1 MTATV
6 SRPPKSHAGRI
17 RPTKVRPASRKATL
31 ADRGSRALL
40 KPLLSRLKGGRLTLI
55 ESDGTV
61 TTFGQPTD
69 LDVTVRLRTPAVWR
83 EVTTRASTGLGAS
96 YIDGWWDTDDLTG
109 LVRLAIR
116 NLDVLDRIRT
126 RWDALTGPIA
136 DRARRLRPESKE
148 RDRRDIAAHYDLGND
163 FFELFLDPET
173 MAYSCGLW
181 SEGDGAG
188 DLASAQ
194 RAKIDRLLDLLEL
207 SAGDRLVEIGTGW
220 GGLAQRAAERG
231 IRVTT
236 CTISAEQHALARERL
251 AAAGV
256 GHLVDVEL
264 LDYRDLLTREG
275 DGTFD
280 ALVSV
285 EMIEAVDWR
294 DHPAYFSTCGR
305 LLRPGGRLALQAIT
319 VPDSRYERA
328 KTSSDFVKEHV
339 FPGSCL
345 PSIEVIERGLAR
357 HTDLRIAEVAAFPQ
371 DYAQT
376 LGAWNERLAARTE
389 QAHALGYD
397 DALLRLWEFYLCYCE
412 GAFAEEYVSLVQ
424 LLATRPDPSTPTRCQ
439 APRGPGADR

>member
-1 MTATV
+1 MTATAT
-6 SRPPKSHAGRI
+6 PPTPPTTNTDAGRI
-17 RPTKVRPASRKATL
+17 RPTAVRPAPARATIV
-31 ADRGSRALL
+31 DRGSRAVL
-40 KPLLSRLKGGRLTLI
+40 KPLLTRLRGGRLTLI
-55 ESDGTV
+55 EADGTV
-61 TTFGQPTD
+61 STFGEPTD

-116 NLDVLDRIRT
+116 NLDVLDRIRS
-126 RWDALTGPIA
+126 RWDALTGPLA
-136 DRARRLRPESKE
+136 DRARRLRTESKE

-181 SEGDGAG
+181 SVGEGAG

-194 RAKIDRLLDLLEL
+194 LAKIDRLLDLLAL
-207 SAGDRLVEIGTGW
+207 APGDRLVEIGTGW

-231 IRVTT
+231 VHVTT
-236 CTISAEQHALARERL
+236 CTISEEQHDLARQRL
-251 AAAGV
+251 AAAGLD
-256 GHLVDVEL
+256 HLVDVEL
-264 LDYRDLLTREG
+264 LDYRDLLAREG

-305 LLRPGGRLALQAIT
+305 LLRPGGRLAIQAIT

-328 KTSSDFVKEHV
+328 KTSSDFVKAHV

-345 PSIEVIERGLAR
+345 PSVEVIERGLAR
-357 HTDLRIAEVAAFPQ
+357 HTDLRVERVDAFPQ

-376 LGAWNERLAARTE
+376 LGAWNERLTSRADQAR
-389 QAHALGYD
+389 ALGYD

-412 GAFAEEYVSLVQ
+412 GAYAEEYVSLVQ
-424 LLATRPDPSTPTRCQ
+424 LTA
-439 APRGPGADR
+439 AKPGAGR

>member
-1 MTATV
+1 LTATV
-6 SRPPKSHAGRI
+6 RPPTSDAGRI
-17 RPTKVRPASRKATL
+17 RPTRVRPAPRRATL
-31 ADRGSRALL
+31 VDKGSRAVL
-40 KPLLSRLKGGRLTLI
+40 KPLLTRLRGGRLTLI

-61 TTFGQPTD
+61 STFGRPTD

-83 EVTTRASTGLGAS
+83 EVTMRASTGLGGS

-116 NLDVLDRIRT
+116 NLDVLDRIRS
-126 RWDALTGPIA
+126 RWDRATGPIA

-163 FFELFLDPET
+163 FFQLFLDPET

-194 RAKIDRLLDLLEL
+194 RAKIDRLLDRLDL
-207 SAGDRLVEIGTGW
+207 SPGDRLVEIGTGW

-236 CTISAEQHALARERL
+236 CTISEEQHALASERL
-251 AAAGV
+251 ADAGLS
-256 GHLVDVEL
+256 HLVDLAL
-264 LDYRDLLTREG
+264 LDYRDLLAREG

-294 DHPAYFSTCGR
+294 DHAAYFSTCGR
-305 LLRPGGRLALQAIT
+305 LLKPGGRLALQAIT
-319 VPDSRYERA
+319 VPDERYERA

-345 PSIEVIERGLAR
+345 PSVEVIERGLAR
-357 HTDLRIAEVAAFPQ
+357 HTDLRVTEVAAFPQ

-376 LGAWNERLAARTE
+376 LAAWNERLSAGADQAR
-389 QAHALGYD
+389 ALGYD

-412 GAFAEEYVSLVQ
+412 GAYAEEYVSLVQ
-424 LLATRPDPSTPTRCQ
+424 LLAVKPEAAEAGR
-439 APRGPGADR
+439 

>member
-1 MTATV
+1 GA
-6 SRPPKSHAGRI
+6 I
-17 RPTKVRPASRKATL
+17 RPTEVRPAPRKATL
-31 ADRGSRALL
+31 VDKGSRAVLA
-40 KPLLSRLKGGRLTLI
+40 PLLTRLRGGRLTLI

-83 EVTTRASTGLGAS
+83 EVTTRASRGLGAS

-148 RDRRDIAAHYDLGND
+148 RDRRAIAAHYDLGND
-163 FFELFLDPET
+163 FFQLFLDPET

-181 SEGDGAG
+181 SEGGGAG
-188 DLASAQ
+188 TLADAQ

-207 SAGDRLVEIGTGW
+207 APSDRLVEIGTGW

-236 CTISAEQHALARERL
+236 CTISDEQHRL
-251 AAAGV
+251 ATERIVAAGLA
-256 GHLVDVEL
+256 HLVDVEL
-264 LDYRDLLTREG
+264 LDYRDLLAREG
-275 DGTFD
+275 DGAFD

-319 VPDSRYERA
+319 VPDGRYERA

-339 FPGSCL
+339 FPGSCI
-345 PSIEVIERGLAR
+345 PSVEAIERGLAR
-357 HTDLRIAEVAAFPQ
+357 HTDLRVERVDAYPQ
-371 DYAQT
+371 DYART
-376 LGAWNERLAARTE
+376 LGAWNERLSNRADQAR
-389 QAHALGYD
+389 ALGYD

-412 GAFAEEYVSLVQ
+412 GAYAEEYVSLVQ
-424 LLATRPDPSTPTRCQ
+424 MKAVKP
-439 APRGPGADR
+439 